1 MKRLMIALIVL
12 PAGLWA
18 MDREQQKREHE
29 KSMQEYKKK
38 QQDIERQRQEMEE
51 KRRQD
56 HQRIY
61 YGNNKK

>member
-1 MKRLMIALIVL
+1 MKRLMIALALL
-12 PAGLWA
+12 PASLCA
-18 MDREQQKREHE
+18 MNWEQKKREHE

-38 QQDIERQRQEMEE
+38 QRELEQQRQEMEK
-51 KRRQD
+51 KRRED